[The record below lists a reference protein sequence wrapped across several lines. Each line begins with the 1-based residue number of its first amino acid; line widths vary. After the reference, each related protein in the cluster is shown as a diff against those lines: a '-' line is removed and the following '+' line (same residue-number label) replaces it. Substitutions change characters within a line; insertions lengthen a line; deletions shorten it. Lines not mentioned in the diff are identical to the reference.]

1 MTNSIKDAIFYHI
14 YPLGFCGV
22 INNKEKS
29 TKNLGLN
36 KIDKNWINHFND
48 LGINSIYFGPLFQS
62 TYHGYDTIDY
72 LKIDNR
78 LGTNDDFKKLVFKLH
93 ENNISVILDGVFN
106 HVGRDFWAFKDVRN
120 KKSNSIYS
128 SWFNINFNGNSHYN
142 DGFYY
147 EGWEGHYDLVKLNL
161 YNPEVKN
168 YLFTV
173 VKTWI
178 DEFDID
184 GIRLDV
190 AYLLEKNFIRE
201 LRKKTD
207 SFKKNFWLMGEM
219 IHGDYNT
226 IVSAEMLHSATNYEL
241 YKGLYS
247 GHNDKNYFEIAYSL
261 NREFGDY
268 GIYKN
273 INLYNFVDNHDVNR
287 IATMVANKKYLNNIY
302 TILFT
307 IPGVPSIYYGS
318 EWGIEGDRKITDLN
332 LRPEIFLE
340 KYENNEFAKKIEKE
354 ISQLISIR
362 KSNIELTHG
371 NYKEI
376 LVKNKQFI
384 FGRCYNDKWI
394 LVVLNLDDK
403 DEILE
408 FNVPFSNKTLI
419 KLKNTNE
426 HFTTFN
432 NKLQHN
438 IPAFSNKILKDEEYK
453 TPY

>member
-226 IVSAEMLHSATNYEL
+226 IVSPEMLHSATNYEL

-340 KYENNEFAKKIEKE
+340 KYEKNEFAKKIEKE

-408 FNVPFSNKTLI
+408 FNVPFSNKSLI
-419 KLKNTNE
+419 NLKIQTN
-426 HFTTFN
+426 
-432 NKLQHN
+432 
-438 IPAFSNKILKDEEYK
+438 ILLLLITNYNLIYLLLVIKY
-453 TPY
+453 

>member
-226 IVSAEMLHSATNYEL
+226 IVSPEMLHSATNYEL

-261 NREFGDY
+261 NREFGYY

-340 KYENNEFAKKIEKE
+340 KYEKNEFAKKIEKE

-408 FNVPFSNKTLI
+408 FNVPFSNKSLI
-419 KLKNTNE
+419 NLKNTNE

-432 NKLQHN
+432 NKLQLN
-438 IPAFSNKILKDEEYK
+438 IPAFSNKILKVE
-453 TPY
+453 

>member
-226 IVSAEMLHSATNYEL
+226 IVSPEMLHSATNYEL

-261 NREFGDY
+261 NREFGEY

-273 INLYNFVDNHDVNR
+273 LTLYNFVDNHDVNR
-287 IATMVANKKYLNNIY
+287 IATIVNDKRYLNNIY
-302 TILFT
+302 ILLFT
-307 IPGVPSIYYGS
+307 IPGAPAIYYGS
-318 EWGIEGDRKITDLN
+318 EWGVEGDRSITDLN
-332 LRPEIFLE
+332 LRPQLDIDEFNKNENSKKLE
-340 KYENNEFAKKIEKE
+340 NFITT
-354 ISQLISIR
+354 LISIR
-362 KSNIELTHG
+362 KNNKELTYG
-371 NYKEI
+371 IYKEFI
-376 LVKNKQFI
+376 VKNKQFA
-384 FGRCYNDKWI
+384 FGRYLNDTWI
-394 LVVLNLDDK
+394 LILLNLDDK
-403 DEILE
+403 EEYIELDNPFKSQSVVDLLDENYKFINQSNRL
-408 FNVPFSNKTLI
+408 NIKMPPFS
-419 KLKNTNE
+419 
-426 HFTTFN
+426 
-432 NKLQHN
+432 
-438 IPAFSNKILKDEEYK
+438 SKILKGI
-453 TPY
+453 

>member
-36 KIDKNWINHFND
+36 KIDKNWINHFKD

-226 IVSAEMLHSATNYEL
+226 IVSPEMLHSATNYEL

-340 KYENNEFAKKIEKE
+340 KYEKNEFAKKIEKE
-354 ISQLISIR
+354 ISQIISIR

-403 DEILE
+403 DEI
-408 FNVPFSNKTLI
+408 I
-419 KLKNTNE
+419 NT
-426 HFTTFN
+426 
-432 NKLQHN
+432 KM
-438 IPAFSNKILKDEEYK
+438 AGY
-453 TPY
+453 

>member
-226 IVSAEMLHSATNYEL
+226 IVSPEMLHSATNYEL

-273 INLYNFVDNHDVNR
+273 IDLYNFVDNHDVNR
-287 IATMVANKKYLNNIY
+287 IASMVNTKEYLKNIY

-307 IPGVPSIYYGS
+307 IPGIPSIYYGS
-318 EWGIEGDRKITDLN
+318 EWAIEGDRKISDLN
-332 LRPEIFLE
+332 LRPELFLE
-340 KYENNEFAKKIEKE
+340 DFENDIDAKNIEKF
-354 ISQLISIR
+354 ISNLISIR
-362 KSNIELTHG
+362 TKNIELTQG
-371 NYKEI
+371 CYKEI
-376 LVKNKQFI
+376 LVKNKQFV
-384 FGRCYNDKWI
+384 FGRGYNDKWI
-394 LVVLNLDDK
+394 LIALNLDNK
-403 DEILE
+403 EEILQ
-408 FNVPFSNKTLI
+408 FNVPFANSTLI
-419 KLKNTNE
+419 NLLDKTEKLNVKDY
-426 HFTTFN
+426 
-432 NKLQHN
+432 KLN
-438 IPAFSNKILKDEEYK
+438 ISIPAFSSKILKEEE
-453 TPY
+453 